1 MRHNRAVDGIG
12 EQIAALGAL
21 WERERLEHRRRS
33 VEERRALP
41 LAERVRRGQALRDLE
56 IVDTDAAAGGRTTL
70 WLRVRKDVDLE
81 GSRISQGDPVRL
93 WWDDPDGDDVTL
105 AIVSRRQR
113 DRLAVVIDGDVPER
127 LDEGGFRLDVDA
139 PEATFDRG
147 SKALRTW
154 RDLQPGDPRLPLR
167 AALFGVAPPRFDPI
181 GSEPAIDPDLNEP
194 QRLAVARAL
203 AAQTLGLVLGPPGT
217 GKTRTL
223 AEVVR
228 RSVARGERV
237 LVTAA
242 SNQAVDNLAERL
254 VASGERVLRLG
265 HPARVSPAVEPH
277 TLDAQLEATDD
288 FALARR
294 WTREAHELRRKAAA
308 RFARGAIGH
317 RERRDAFSEAWRL
330 MRDARGQLIGAQ
342 KVILARH
349 RIVCATAA
357 GADARL
363 LGSLRFDRVVL
374 DEATQATDPI
384 ALVAL
389 ARAPRATLAGDP
401 HQLPPTVLDVA
412 AEREGLG
419 RTFFDRLALDPSLE
433 GAVPELVTLLEVQHR
448 MHERL
453 MRFPSE
459 HTYRGRLRAHPS
471 VAAHRL
477 EDLEGV
483 RADPLRPGPLV
494 FLDTAGKG
502 WSERRDSDDPSTDN
516 PQQAIRVAAEVRRLL
531 GRGVRAADVAVI
543 TPYLAQVR
551 ALRERL
557 EPELRLGL
565 EIGSVDGFQGRE
577 KEAVIVDLVRSNDD
591 GEIGF
596 LADVRRIN
604 VAITRARRFLMVVGD
619 SATIGGSPYY
629 AAFLAAVESD
639 GGWRSA
645 WDDDAPAF
653 E

>member
-1 MRHNRAVDGIG
+1 MDAIEAR
-12 EQIAALGAL
+12 IAALGAL
-21 WERERLEHRRRS
+21 WERERQEHRRRS
-33 VEERRALP
+33 AEERRALP
-41 LAERVRRGQALRDLE
+41 LAERVRRGLALRDLE

-70 WLRVRKDVDLE
+70 WLRPRKDVDLE

-93 WWDDPDGDDVTL
+93 WWDDPDGEDVTR
-105 AIVSRRQR
+105 AVVSRRLR
-113 DRLAVVIDGDVPER
+113 DRLAVVLDGDVPER

-147 SKALRTW
+147 DKALRTW
-154 RDLQPGDPRLPLR
+154 RDLERGDPRLPMR
-167 AALFGVAPPRFDPI
+167 DVLFGDVAPCFDRIAEEAPI
-181 GSEPAIDPDLNEP
+181 DDELNEP
-194 QRLAVARAL
+194 QRVAVARAL
-203 AAQTLGLVLGPPGT
+203 AAQTVGLILGPPGT

-228 RSVARGERV
+228 RAVARGERV

-254 VASGERVLRLG
+254 VRSGERVLRLG
-265 HPARVSPAVEPH
+265 HPARVSPAVEAH
-277 TLDAQLEATDD
+277 ALDAQLEATDD
-288 FALARR
+288 FALAHR
-294 WTREAHELRRKAAA
+294 WTREAHAIRRKAAT
-308 RFARGAIGH
+308 RFARGSIGH
-317 RERRDAFSEAWRL
+317 RERREMLSEAWRL
-330 MRDARGQLIGAQ
+330 MRDARGHLIGAQ

-374 DEATQATDPI
+374 DEATQAPDPI

-401 HQLPPTVLDVA
+401 HQLPPTVLDMA

-419 RTFFDRLALDPSLE
+419 TTFFERLALE
-433 GAVPELVTLLEVQHR
+433 GAAPELVTVLEVQHR

-459 HTYRGRLRAHPS
+459 HTYGGKLRAHPS

-483 RADPLRPGPLV
+483 RPDPSRPGPLV

-502 WSERRDSDDPSTDN
+502 WTERREADDPSTDN
-516 PQQAIRVAAEVRRLL
+516 PQQADRVTAEVRRLL
-531 GRGVRAADVAVI
+531 GRGVAASDVAVI

-557 EPELRLGL
+557 EPELRAGL

-591 GEIGF
+591 GEVGF

-619 SATIGGSPYY
+619 SATIGRHPYY
-629 AAFLAAVESD
+629 AAFLAAVEGD
-639 GGWRSA
+639 GWRSA
-645 WDDDAPAF
+645 WDDDAPPFDIASGAPRAGS
-653 E
+653 